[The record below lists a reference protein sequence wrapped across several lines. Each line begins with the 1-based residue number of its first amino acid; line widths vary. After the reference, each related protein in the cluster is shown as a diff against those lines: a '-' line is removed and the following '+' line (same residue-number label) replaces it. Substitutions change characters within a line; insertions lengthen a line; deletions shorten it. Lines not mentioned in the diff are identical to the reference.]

1 MAIANMK
8 FVKVIGLL
16 SELDAFLGSCC
27 VDGTFQPEQ
36 AMQYMSD
43 SMGYTQLV
51 EENPYA
57 PMLQKIEELA
67 SSSDIHLREV
77 EKIPKPV
84 TNEETEAFIRQLGNR
99 MSELHDE
106 RKVLTDQLA
115 TCESAIVQFRHF
127 TGLDINLDDLFA
139 CEFIKVRFGH
149 MLKES
154 TQKLIAYADNPYMMF
169 IPCSSDAREDWGVY
183 FAPREQIEE
192 VDRNFASLYFE
203 RLRIPG
209 AVGTPE
215 HIIEEIQKN
224 IDLLNEQI
232 AQLDAKIAS
241 HWNEEADHCNLIYTH
256 LKWFSGLFHL
266 RRYAARHGDS
276 FFYVGWLAED
286 AVKAF
291 EKHARK
297 LRKVTYEINDTDEV
311 GKTVPPVKLK
321 NPRIFRP
328 FEYLVG
334 MFGLPS
340 GKDIDVTVFVAI
352 TYTVMFGIMF
362 GDFGQ
367 GIVLGIA
374 GFLMWK
380 LKGMQIGKIL
390 IPCGASACVFG
401 LVYGECFGYE
411 TWFDPLYHAI
421 GLSGKP
427 VDIMESIT
435 GLLLVSIAIGVV
447 LLVFT
452 MLINIYGCLKHK
464 KFGEALFS
472 QSGLTGIVLY
482 LSGVCF
488 VYNFMTSET
497 IVPNAVLGALIG
509 VSCIILFFKEILIGL
524 IDHHPDWK
532 PESITDYILENFF
545 ELFEYILSFFSNT
558 ISFLRIG
565 AFVLVHAG
573 MMTAVFAIAGLTSST
588 VVNLI
593 VVVLGNLFVMCLE
606 ALFTSI
612 QVMRLEFYELFSRCY
627 AGEGRSFEP
636 VRLHHVSESVQ

>member
-43 SMGYTQLV
+43 SMGYSQLV
-51 EENPYA
+51 EDNPYA

-67 SSSDIHLREV
+67 SSSGIHLREV
-77 EKIPKPV
+77 EQIPKPV
-84 TNEETEAFIRQLGNR
+84 TNEETEAFLRQLGER
-99 MSELHDE
+99 MSEMYDE
-106 RKVLTDQLA
+106 RKVLSDQLA
-115 TCESAIVQFRHF
+115 TCQNAIAQFQHF
-127 TGLDINLDDLFA
+127 TGLDIDLDDLFS

-149 MLKES
+149 MPKES
-154 TQKLIAYADNPYMMF
+154 TEKLIAYADNPYMVF
-169 IPCSSDAREDWGVY
+169 LPCSSDAKEDWGVY

-209 AVGTPE
+209 AAGTPE
-215 HIIEEIQKN
+215 HIIAEIQKN
-224 IDLLNEQI
+224 VDMLNEQI
-232 AQLDAKIAS
+232 AALDAKIAS
-241 HWNEEADHCNLIYTH
+241 YWNEEADHCNLIYTH
-256 LKWFSGLFHL
+256 LKWFSGLFNL
-266 RRYAARHGDS
+266 RRYAARHEDS
-276 FFYVGWLAED
+276 FFYVGWIPED

-291 EKHARK
+291 EKHAKK
-297 LRKVTYEINDTDEV
+297 LRKITYEINDTDEV
-311 GKTVPPVKLK
+311 GKTIPPVKLK

-340 GKDIDVTVFVAI
+340 GKDIDITAFVAI

-367 GIVLGIA
+367 GIVLGLA
-374 GFLMWK
+374 GLVMWK
-380 LKGMQIGKIL
+380 VKGMQIGKIL

-411 TWFDPLYHAI
+411 DWFDPLYHAV
-421 GLSGKP
+421 GLAGKP

-435 GLLLVSIAIGVV
+435 GLLLVSIGIGVV
-447 LLVFT
+447 LLTVT
-452 MLINIYGCLKHK
+452 MLINIYGCLRHK
-464 KFGEALFS
+464 RFGEALFS
-472 QSGLTGIVLY
+472 QSGVTGIILY

-488 VYNFMTSET
+488 VYNFMTEKT
-497 IVPNAVLGALIG
+497 IVPNGVLGALIG
-509 VSCIILFFKEILIGL
+509 VSCVILFFKEILIGL

-532 PESITDYILENFF
+532 PESLTDYILENFF

-636 VRLHHVSESVQ
+636 VRLHHVTESVQ

>member
-149 MLKES
+149 MPKES

-593 VVVLGNLFVMCLE
+593 IVVLGNLFVMCLE

>member
-67 SSSDIHLREV
+67 SSSGIHLREV

-84 TNEETEAFIRQLGNR
+84 TNEETEAFIRQLGSR

-115 TCESAIVQFRHF
+115 TCESAITQFQHF
-127 TGLDINLDDLFA
+127 TGLDINLDDLFS

-149 MLKES
+149 MPKES
-154 TQKLIAYADNPYMMF
+154 TQKLLAYADNPYMLF
-169 IPCSSDAREDWGVY
+169 ITCSSDAKEDWGVY

-232 AQLDAKIAS
+232 AELDARIAA

-256 LKWFSGLFHL
+256 LKWFSGLFNL

-311 GKTVPPVKLK
+311 GKTIPPVKLK

-340 GKDIDVTVFVAI
+340 GKDIDVTAFVAI

-367 GIVLGIA
+367 GVVLGIA

-390 IPCGASACVFG
+390 VPCGVSACVFG

-411 TWFDPLYHAI
+411 TWFDPLYHAV

-435 GLLLVSIAIGVV
+435 GLLLVSIGIGVV

-488 VYNFMTSET
+488 VYNFMTSKT
-497 IVPNAVLGALIG
+497 IVPNAVLGVLIG
-509 VSCIILFFKEILIGL
+509 IACIILFFKEILIGL

-593 VVVLGNLFVMCLE
+593 VVVLGNIFVMCLE

-636 VRLHHVSESVQ
+636 VRLHHVSESIQ

>member
-149 MLKES
+149 MPKES

>member
-149 MLKES
+149 MPKES

-509 VSCIILFFKEILIGL
+509 VSCIILFFKEILIGM

>member
-1 MAIANMK
+1 
-8 FVKVIGLL
+8 
-16 SELDAFLGSCC
+16 
-27 VDGTFQPEQ
+27 
-36 AMQYMSD
+36 
-43 SMGYTQLV
+43 
-51 EENPYA
+51 
-57 PMLQKIEELA
+57 
-67 SSSDIHLREV
+67 
-77 EKIPKPV
+77 
-84 TNEETEAFIRQLGNR
+84 
-99 MSELHDE
+99 
-106 RKVLTDQLA
+106 
-115 TCESAIVQFRHF
+115 
-127 TGLDINLDDLFA
+127 
-139 CEFIKVRFGH
+139 
-149 MLKES
+149 
-154 TQKLIAYADNPYMMF
+154 
-169 IPCSSDAREDWGVY
+169 
-183 FAPREQIEE
+183 
-192 VDRNFASLYFE
+192 
-203 RLRIPG
+203 
-209 AVGTPE
+209 
-215 HIIEEIQKN
+215 
-224 IDLLNEQI
+224 
-232 AQLDAKIAS
+232 
-241 HWNEEADHCNLIYTH
+241 
-256 LKWFSGLFHL
+256 
-266 RRYAARHGDS
+266 
-276 FFYVGWLAED
+276 
-286 AVKAF
+286 
-291 EKHARK
+291 
-297 LRKVTYEINDTDEV
+297 
-311 GKTVPPVKLK
+311 
-321 NPRIFRP
+321 
-328 FEYLVG
+328 
-334 MFGLPS
+334 
-340 GKDIDVTVFVAI
+340 
-352 TYTVMFGIMF
+352 MFGIMF

-390 IPCGASACVFG
+390 IPCGVSACVFG

-488 VYNFMTSET
+488 VYNFMTSKT

-509 VSCIILFFKEILIGL
+509 IACIILFFKEILIGL

-532 PESITDYILENFF
+532 PESLTDYILENFF

-573 MMTAVFAIAGLTSST
+573 MMTAVFAIAGLTSSA

-593 VVVLGNLFVMCLE
+593 VVVLGNIFVMCLE

-636 VRLHHVSESVQ
+636 VRLHHVSESIQ

>member
-16 SELDAFLGSCC
+16 SELDTFLGSCC

-43 SMGYTQLV
+43 SMGYSQLV

-67 SSSDIHLREV
+67 SSSGIHLREV
-77 EKIPKPV
+77 EQIPKPV
-84 TNEETEAFIRQLGNR
+84 TNEETEAFLRQLGER
-99 MSELHDE
+99 MSELYDE
-106 RKVLTDQLA
+106 RKVLSDQLT
-115 TCESAIVQFRHF
+115 TCQNANAQFQHF
-127 TGLDINLDDLFA
+127 TGLDINLDDLFS
-139 CEFIKVRFGH
+139 CEFIKGRFGH
-149 MLKES
+149 MPKES
-154 TQKLIAYADNPYMMF
+154 TEKLIAYADNPYMVF
-169 IPCSSDAREDWGVY
+169 LRCSSDAKEDWGVY

-215 HIIEEIQKN
+215 HIIAEIQKN
-224 IDLLNEQI
+224 MDMLKDQI
-232 AQLDAKIAS
+232 AALDAKIAS
-241 HWNEEADHCNLIYTH
+241 YWNEEADHCNLIYTH
-256 LKWFSGLFHL
+256 LKWFSGLFNL

-276 FFYVGWLAED
+276 FFYVGWIPED
-286 AVKAF
+286 AVKSF
-291 EKHARK
+291 EKHAKK
-297 LRKVTYEINDTDEV
+297 LRKITYEINDTDEV

-340 GKDIDVTVFVAI
+340 GKDIDVTAFVAI

-367 GIVLGIA
+367 GIVLGLA
-374 GFLMWK
+374 GLAMWK

-411 TWFDPLYHAI
+411 DWFDPLYHAV

-427 VDIMESIT
+427 VDIMDSIT
-435 GLLLVSIAIGVV
+435 GLLLVSIGIGVV
-447 LLVFT
+447 LLTVT
-452 MLINIYGCLKHK
+452 MLINIYGCLRHK
-464 KFGEALFS
+464 RFGEALFS

-488 VYNFMTSET
+488 VYNFMTEKT
-497 IVPNAVLGALIG
+497 IVPNGVLGALIG
-509 VSCIILFFKEILIGL
+509 VSCVILFFKEILIGL

-636 VRLHHVSESVQ
+636 VRLHHVTESVQ

>member
-16 SELDAFLGSCC
+16 SELDTFLGSCC

-43 SMGYTQLV
+43 SMGYSQLV

-67 SSSDIHLREV
+67 SSSGIHLREV
-77 EKIPKPV
+77 EQIPKPV
-84 TNEETEAFIRQLGNR
+84 TNEETEAFLRQLGER
-99 MSELHDE
+99 MSELYDE
-106 RKVLTDQLA
+106 RKVLSDQLT
-115 TCESAIVQFRHF
+115 TCQNANAQFQHF
-127 TGLDINLDDLFA
+127 TGLDINLDDLFS

-149 MLKES
+149 MPKES
-154 TQKLIAYADNPYMMF
+154 TEKLIAYADNPYMVF
-169 IPCSSDAREDWGVY
+169 LRCSSDAKEDWGVY

-215 HIIEEIQKN
+215 HIIAEIQKN
-224 IDLLNEQI
+224 MDMLKDQI
-232 AQLDAKIAS
+232 AALDAKIAS
-241 HWNEEADHCNLIYTH
+241 YWNEEADHCNLIYTH
-256 LKWFSGLFHL
+256 LKWFSGLFNL

-276 FFYVGWLAED
+276 FFYVGWIPED
-286 AVKAF
+286 AVKSF
-291 EKHARK
+291 EKHAKK
-297 LRKVTYEINDTDEV
+297 LRRITYEINDTDEV

-340 GKDIDVTVFVAI
+340 GKDIDVTAFVAI

-367 GIVLGIA
+367 GIVLGLA
-374 GFLMWK
+374 GLAMWK

-411 TWFDPLYHAI
+411 DWFDPLYHAV

-427 VDIMESIT
+427 VDIMDSIT
-435 GLLLVSIAIGVV
+435 GLLLVSIGIGVV
-447 LLVFT
+447 LLTVT
-452 MLINIYGCLKHK
+452 MLINIYGCLRHK
-464 KFGEALFS
+464 RFGEALFS

-488 VYNFMTSET
+488 VYNFMTEKT
-497 IVPNAVLGALIG
+497 IVPNGVLGALIG
-509 VSCIILFFKEILIGL
+509 VSCVILFFKEILIGL
-524 IDHHPDWK
+524 IDRHPDWK
-532 PESITDYILENFF
+532 PESITDYFLENFF

-636 VRLHHVSESVQ
+636 VRLHHVTESVQ

>member
-43 SMGYTQLV
+43 SMGYSQLV
-51 EENPYA
+51 EDNPYA

-67 SSSDIHLREV
+67 SSSGIHLREV
-77 EKIPKPV
+77 EQIPKPV
-84 TNEETEAFIRQLGNR
+84 TNEETEAFLRQLGER
-99 MSELHDE
+99 MSEMYDE
-106 RKVLTDQLA
+106 RKVLSDQLA
-115 TCESAIVQFRHF
+115 TCQNAIAQFQHF
-127 TGLDINLDDLFA
+127 TGLDIDLDDLFS

-149 MLKES
+149 MPKES
-154 TQKLIAYADNPYMMF
+154 TEKLIAYADNPYMVF
-169 IPCSSDAREDWGVY
+169 LPCSSDAKEDWGVY

-209 AVGTPE
+209 AAGTPE
-215 HIIEEIQKN
+215 HIIAEIQKN
-224 IDLLNEQI
+224 VDMLNEQI
-232 AQLDAKIAS
+232 AALDAKIAS
-241 HWNEEADHCNLIYTH
+241 YWNEEADHCNLIYTH
-256 LKWFSGLFHL
+256 LKWFSGLFNL
-266 RRYAARHGDS
+266 RRYAARHEDS
-276 FFYVGWLAED
+276 FFYVGWIPED

-291 EKHARK
+291 EKHAKK
-297 LRKVTYEINDTDEV
+297 LRKITYEINDTDEV
-311 GKTVPPVKLK
+311 GKTIPPVKLK

-340 GKDIDVTVFVAI
+340 GKDIDVTAFVAI

-367 GIVLGIA
+367 GIVLGLA
-374 GFLMWK
+374 GLVMWK
-380 LKGMQIGKIL
+380 VKGMQIGKIL

-411 TWFDPLYHAI
+411 DWFDPLYHAV
-421 GLSGKP
+421 GLAGKP

-435 GLLLVSIAIGVV
+435 GLLLVSIGIGVV
-447 LLVFT
+447 LLTVT
-452 MLINIYGCLKHK
+452 MLINIYGCLRHK
-464 KFGEALFS
+464 RFGEALFS
-472 QSGLTGIVLY
+472 QSGVTGIILY

-488 VYNFMTSET
+488 VYNFMTEKT
-497 IVPNAVLGALIG
+497 IVPNGVLGALIG
-509 VSCIILFFKEILIGL
+509 VSCVILFFKEILIGL

-532 PESITDYILENFF
+532 PESLTDYILENFF

-636 VRLHHVSESVQ
+636 VRLHHVTESVQ

>member
-67 SSSDIHLREV
+67 ASSGIHLREV

-84 TNEETEAFIRQLGNR
+84 TNEETESFIRQLGQR
-99 MSELHDE
+99 MSKLHDE
-106 RKVLTDQLA
+106 RKVLSDQLA
-115 TCESAIVQFRHF
+115 TCENAITQFQHF

-149 MLKES
+149 MPKES

-169 IPCSSDAREDWGVY
+169 IPCSSDEKEDWGVY

-232 AQLDAKIAS
+232 GELDRKIS
-241 HWNEEADHCNLIYTH
+241 TYWNEEADHCNWIYTH
-256 LKWFSGLFHL
+256 LKWFSGLFNL

-286 AVKAF
+286 AVKTF
-291 EKHARK
+291 EKHAK
-297 LRKVTYEINDTDEV
+297 KFRKVTYEINDTDEV
-311 GKTVPPVKLK
+311 GKTIPPVKLK

-340 GKDIDVTVFVAI
+340 GKDIDVTTFVAI

-390 IPCGASACVFG
+390 IPCGVSACVFG

-464 KFGEALFS
+464 QFGEALFS

-488 VYNFMTSET
+488 VYNFMTGSSV
-497 IVPNAVLGALIG
+497 VPNSVLGALIG
-509 VSCIILFFKEILIGL
+509 ISAVILFFKEIMIGL

-532 PESITDYILENFF
+532 PESVTDYILENFF

-593 VVVLGNLFVMCLE
+593 VVVLGNIFVMCLE

-636 VRLHHVSESVQ
+636 VHLHHVSESVQ

>member
-67 SSSDIHLREV
+67 SSSGIHLREV

-84 TNEETEAFIRQLGNR
+84 TNEETEAFIRQLGSR
-99 MSELHDE
+99 MSELDDE

-115 TCESAIVQFRHF
+115 TCESAITQFQHF
-127 TGLDINLDDLFA
+127 TGLDINLDDLFS

-149 MLKES
+149 MPKES
-154 TQKLIAYADNPYMMF
+154 TQKLLAYADNPYMLF
-169 IPCSSDAREDWGVY
+169 IPCSSDAKEDWGVY

-232 AQLDAKIAS
+232 AELDARIAA

-256 LKWFSGLFHL
+256 LKWFSGLFNL

-311 GKTVPPVKLK
+311 GKTIPPVKLK

-340 GKDIDVTVFVAI
+340 GKDIDVTAFVAI

-367 GIVLGIA
+367 GVVLGIA

-390 IPCGASACVFG
+390 VPCGVSACVFG

-411 TWFDPLYHAI
+411 TWFDPLYHAV

-435 GLLLVSIAIGVV
+435 GLLLVSIGIGVV

-488 VYNFMTSET
+488 VYNFMTSKT
-497 IVPNAVLGALIG
+497 IVPNAVLGVLIG
-509 VSCIILFFKEILIGL
+509 IACIILFFKEILIGL

-593 VVVLGNLFVMCLE
+593 VVVLGNIFVMCLE

-636 VRLHHVSESVQ
+636 VRLHHVSESIQ

>member
-1 MAIANMK
+1 
-8 FVKVIGLL
+8 
-16 SELDAFLGSCC
+16 
-27 VDGTFQPEQ
+27 
-36 AMQYMSD
+36 
-43 SMGYTQLV
+43 
-51 EENPYA
+51 
-57 PMLQKIEELA
+57 
-67 SSSDIHLREV
+67 
-77 EKIPKPV
+77 
-84 TNEETEAFIRQLGNR
+84 
-99 MSELHDE
+99 
-106 RKVLTDQLA
+106 
-115 TCESAIVQFRHF
+115 
-127 TGLDINLDDLFA
+127 
-139 CEFIKVRFGH
+139 
-149 MLKES
+149 
-154 TQKLIAYADNPYMMF
+154 
-169 IPCSSDAREDWGVY
+169 
-183 FAPREQIEE
+183 
-192 VDRNFASLYFE
+192 
-203 RLRIPG
+203 
-209 AVGTPE
+209 
-215 HIIEEIQKN
+215 
-224 IDLLNEQI
+224 
-232 AQLDAKIAS
+232 
-241 HWNEEADHCNLIYTH
+241 
-256 LKWFSGLFHL
+256 
-266 RRYAARHGDS
+266 
-276 FFYVGWLAED
+276 
-286 AVKAF
+286 
-291 EKHARK
+291 
-297 LRKVTYEINDTDEV
+297 
-311 GKTVPPVKLK
+311 
-321 NPRIFRP
+321 
-328 FEYLVG
+328 
-334 MFGLPS
+334 
-340 GKDIDVTVFVAI
+340 
-352 TYTVMFGIMF
+352 MFGIMF

-367 GIVLGIA
+367 GVVLGIA

-390 IPCGASACVFG
+390 VPCGVSACVFG

-411 TWFDPLYHAI
+411 TWFDPLYHAV

-435 GLLLVSIAIGVV
+435 GLLLVSIGIGVV

-488 VYNFMTSET
+488 VYNFMTSKT
-497 IVPNAVLGALIG
+497 IVPNAVLGVLIG
-509 VSCIILFFKEILIGL
+509 IACIILFFKEILIGL

-593 VVVLGNLFVMCLE
+593 VVVLGNIFVMCLE

-636 VRLHHVSESVQ
+636 VRLHHVSESIQ

>member
-67 SSSDIHLREV
+67 SSSGIHLREV

-84 TNEETEAFIRQLGNR
+84 TNEETEAFIRQLGSR

-115 TCESAIVQFRHF
+115 TCESAITQFQHF
-127 TGLDINLDDLFA
+127 TGLDINLDDLFS

-149 MLKES
+149 MPKES
-154 TQKLIAYADNPYMMF
+154 TQKLLAYADNPYMLF
-169 IPCSSDAREDWGVY
+169 IPCSSDAKEDWGVY

-232 AQLDAKIAS
+232 AELDARIAA

-256 LKWFSGLFHL
+256 LKWFSGLFSL

-297 LRKVTYEINDTDEV
+297 LCKVTYEINDTDEV
-311 GKTVPPVKLK
+311 GKTIPPVKLK

-340 GKDIDVTVFVAI
+340 GKDIDVTAFVAI

-367 GIVLGIA
+367 GVVLGIA

-390 IPCGASACVFG
+390 VPCGVSACVFG

-411 TWFDPLYHAI
+411 TWFDPLYHAV

-435 GLLLVSIAIGVV
+435 GLLLVSIGIGVV

-488 VYNFMTSET
+488 VYNFMTSKT

-509 VSCIILFFKEILIGL
+509 IACIILFFKEILIGL

-593 VVVLGNLFVMCLE
+593 VVVLGNIFVMCLE

-636 VRLHHVSESVQ
+636 VRLHHVSESIQ